1 MPPSLVDKL
10 DFELAAKRV
19 IVDSNTDFI
28 VDKLGIEILK
38 EYQVQI
44 IEHLKTKISISESD
58 GTEYEPRPLELID
71 VPKKNFTLRPGA
83 VPEIID
89 RIYYQALCDAIA
101 STIDNNL
108 TNIQDNVLFSYRLSN
123 KSNDEYMFIE
133 SNGAYKNFI
142 SYQNSLCEDYGFKYV
157 LETDIS
163 DYFERIYHHN
173 LIGLLEGFNCD
184 KEIVSTLASLLR
196 KWKEGSSYGIPQGM
210 WPSDLLGNAYLNDLD
225 VAMISDDYKYVR
237 YVDDIRIFCESEVAA
252 KKALLKVSK
261 IIRPMGLN
269 LQPAKTYIH
278 NKKSFCT
285 KIRPFSE
292 KLEELKVNLKDLI
305 TDFDPYFNEFEFVE
319 DTEEG
324 LVIMGLDEM
333 FESASKYPFNEQELR
348 ACLNVYSYTRQSNA
362 VPFCL
367 ENFSNL
373 PHFSSYFINYLTS
386 IDYNSEISKKIL
398 EFLESENNIY
408 QWQEMWLVRYFYLL
422 PELTVDFRN
431 FLRNIFLDGNKHI
444 ASRSIAALILGKLGN
459 LSDLRFLKD
468 SFRDI
473 DSLWIKRAIIFA
485 IKRLP
490 TSERNHIYNYWKKQ
504 HWCLS
509 LAVDYAKTVRGSGA
523 GLSPNLPQ

>member
-1 MPPSLVDKL
+1 MPPSLIDKL
-10 DFELAAKRV
+10 DFELATKRV

-38 EYQVQI
+38 EYQDQI
-44 IEHLKTKISISESD
+44 INHLKNKILISESN
-58 GTEYEPRPLELID
+58 GTEYEPLPLELID

-89 RIYYQALCDAIA
+89 RIYYQVLCDAIA

-108 TNIQDNVLFSYRLSN
+108 INIQDNVLFSYRLSN

-133 SNGAYKNFI
+133 SNVAYNNFI
-142 SYQNSLCEDYGFKYV
+142 SYQNSLCENYGFEYV
-157 LETDIS
+157 LETDIA

-173 LIGLLEGFNCD
+173 LISLLEGFTCD
-184 KEIVSTLASLLR
+184 QEIVDKLAGLLR

-237 YVDDIRIFCESEVAA
+237 YVDDVRIFCESEVAA
-252 KKALLKVSK
+252 KKALLKVAK

-269 LQPAKTYIH
+269 LQPAKTYIY
-278 NKKSFCT
+278 NKNSFCT
-285 KIRPFSE
+285 KIRPFSV
-292 KLEELKVNLKDLI
+292 KLEELKNKYKDLVI
-305 TDFDPYFNEFEFVE
+305 DFDPYFNEFEFAEVPDE
-319 DTEEG
+319 T
-324 LVIMGLDEM
+324 LVIMGLDEL
-333 FESASKYPFNEQELR
+333 FESATAYPFNEQELR
-348 ACLNVYSYTRQSNA
+348 FCLNAYSYTRQPNA

-367 ENFSNL
+367 EHLSDL
-373 PHFSSYFINYLTS
+373 PHLSSYFTNYLTS
-386 IDYNSEISKKIL
+386 IDYNSEISEKIL

-408 QWQEMWLVRYFYLL
+408 QWQEMWLLRYLYLL
-422 PELTVDFRN
+422 PELTADFRT

-459 LSDLRFLKD
+459 LSDLRFIKD

-509 LAVDYAKTVRGSGA
+509 LAVDYAKI
-523 GLSPNLPQ
+523 